1 MLLLSARFSET
12 FVIQEKSG
20 ANQEARETRA
30 LSAAMLGDTA
40 SCVKAPPPEAF
51 SAVFDSPELLDL
63 VAGHARRNH
72 LADVSALHRMT
83 KTTRRTLAHVLPAER
98 LKLRLTRTSADTRI
112 VSSNIAIV
120 DTHCRHVSLR
130 GLAETHRDFWPS
142 LHVIFDEFPD
152 VKIVYL
158 SVRCTWKGPDLVR
171 FLDWFTRRY
180 PNRVLACNLGCLSP
194 RDWYKS
200 HWALAEALP
209 AVKFGVVQLV
219 EDVPYRN
226 LHTRMMGYVAKAEK
240 AVAALSAPRVAMP
253 LPRPPVGELGGVF

>member
-1 MLLLSARFSET
+1 M
-12 FVIQEKSG
+12 
-20 ANQEARETRA
+20 
-30 LSAAMLGDTA
+30 
-40 SCVKAPPPEAF
+40 
-51 SAVFDSPELLDL
+51 
-63 VAGHARRNH
+63 
-72 LADVSALHRMT
+72 
-83 KTTRRTLAHVLPAER
+83 LPAER
-98 LKLRLTRTSADTRI
+98 LKLRLRSTNADTRI

-219 EDVPYRN
+219 EDVPNRN
-226 LHTRMMGYVAKAEK
+226 LHPRMMQYVAKAEK

-253 LPRPPVGELGGVF
+253 LPRPPVGELGGFF